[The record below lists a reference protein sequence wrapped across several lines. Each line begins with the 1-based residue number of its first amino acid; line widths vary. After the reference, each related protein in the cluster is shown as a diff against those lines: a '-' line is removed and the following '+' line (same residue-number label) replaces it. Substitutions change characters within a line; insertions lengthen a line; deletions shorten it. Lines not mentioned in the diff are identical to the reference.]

1 MANIDF
7 SDKRPPE
14 FPPVNLALKD
24 PDGLLAVGG
33 DLNPEWLT
41 EAYNKGIFP
50 WFNSDEQEI
59 LWWSPSERAIIYPGE
74 MHVSGSLKKVLRK
87 ELFSVSFDE
96 SFDQVIDNCSIR
108 NEKSEGTWI
117 TERMKTAYKQMHSIG
132 IAHSVEVKFNEKLV
146 GGLYGISL
154 GKMFFG
160 ESMFSRVSNASKIA
174 LYFLQKRLV
183 DWEFSLIDCQMMNP
197 HLQSLGAINMPRE
210 HFVDL
215 VEKNSIITTQK
226 GNWTSLG

>member
-7 SDKRPPE
+7 LEKSPPE

-50 WFNSDEQEI
+50 WFNSDEHEI
-59 LWWSPSERAIIYPGE
+59 LWWCPSERAIIYPGE
-74 MHVSGSLKKVLRK
+74 MHVSRSLRKVLRK
-87 ELFSVSFDE
+87 KLFSVSFDE

-117 TERMKTAYKQMHSIG
+117 TDRMKIAYKELHSIG
-132 IAHSVEVKFNEKLV
+132 IAHSVEVKLNEKLV
-146 GGLYGISL
+146 GGLYGVSL

-174 LYFLQKRLV
+174 LYFLQERLI
-183 DWEFSLIDCQMMNP
+183 DWKFSLIDCQIMNP
-197 HLQSLGAINMPRE
+197 HLESLGAINMPRE

-226 GNWTSLG
+226 GNWTSLD

>member
-14 FPPVNLALKD
+14 FPPVNVALKD

-33 DLNPEWLT
+33 DLNSEWLT

-59 LWWSPSERAIIYPGE
+59 LWWCPSERAIIYPGE
-74 MHVSGSLKKVLRK
+74 MHVSGSLRKVLRK
-87 ELFSVSFDE
+87 KLFSVSFDE

-117 TERMKTAYKQMHSIG
+117 TDRMKTAYKQLHSIG
-132 IAHSVEVKFNEKLV
+132 LAHSVEVKLNKKLV
-146 GGLYGISL
+146 GGLYGVSL

-174 LYFLQKRLV
+174 LYFLQERLV
-183 DWEFSLIDCQMMNP
+183 DWKFSLIDCQIMNP
-197 HLQSLGAINMPRE
+197 HLESLGAINMPRE

-215 VEKNSIITTQK
+215 VEKNSIIPTQK